1 MYLAGVLAPFHIAS
15 THHVLLDKVGL
26 LGLGVD
32 IVQAVTGL
40 TTDQWHLKLLQ
51 RLGGREAHCGGK
63 RCLPR
68 ASYPVS
74 APSVTLDIS
83 AHLTLT

>member
-40 TTDQWHLKLLQ
+40 TTDRSFKNEFEKDLF
-51 RLGGREAHCGGK
+51 
-63 RCLPR
+63 
-68 ASYPVS
+68 Y
-74 APSVTLDIS
+74 T
-83 AHLTLT
+83 